1 MANTE
6 NYFRKSS
13 IFVMNH
19 LTNLERKYTFCEYH
33 HENCLPRNNVP
44 HSISIRIDF
53 PVQLLRTLLRLMDI
67 STSVKISKNLDG
79 KEMMLVSDPY
89 YTALHIE
96 SAIKYAI
103 KTTMY
108 HELSV
113 SDANAIIQRLEL
125 SQHVYCIE
133 GHESGACLVVFEKK
147 LHRDGIDAEEVF
159 RKMVNGLQ
167 TSGRS
172 STETIQSRI
181 QKQLQLQAI
190 EDQVKRLNKIK

>member
-6 NYFRKSS
+6 KYFRKSS

-19 LTNLERKYTFCEYH
+19 PTYLERKYTFCEYH

-79 KEMMLVSDPY
+79 KEMMLVSAPY

-103 KTTMY
+103 ETTMY

-125 SQHVYCIE
+125 
-133 GHESGACLVVFEKK
+133 
-147 LHRDGIDAEEVF
+147 
-159 RKMVNGLQ
+159 
-167 TSGRS
+167 
-172 STETIQSRI
+172 
-181 QKQLQLQAI
+181 
-190 EDQVKRLNKIK
+190 